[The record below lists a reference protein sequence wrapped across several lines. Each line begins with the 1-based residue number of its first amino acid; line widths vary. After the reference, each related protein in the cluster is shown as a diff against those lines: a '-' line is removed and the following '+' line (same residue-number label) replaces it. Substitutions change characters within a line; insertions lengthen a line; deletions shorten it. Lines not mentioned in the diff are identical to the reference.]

1 MDIIHQILA
10 HNAGREPERL
20 QRKYDRMRESAFVFL
35 RATCPLFWRRLP
47 AGLALFEA
55 GPDGAPAVWSCGDL
69 HFENVG
75 SYEGDNLQTYFDIN
89 DFDESALAPA
99 SWDLLRLLA
108 SLRVGADT
116 LEIDAEAAR
125 ALCRVTLQ
133 AYVQALRRG
142 KAFWIERDVADG
154 VVRELLDQ
162 LRRRDAE
169 AFLDKRSSGRGASR
183 RLKVDGKRALK
194 ASEAEQQQVCAFMAG
209 FAATQPD
216 PDFFRV
222 LDVER
227 RVAGT
232 GSLGLARWVVL
243 VQGEGGDSGQRL
255 LDLKQAVPSSLEA
268 LLPAHGV
275 AQPVWPDAATRI
287 VTLQQRLQAVP
298 MAWLH
303 AVRLGD
309 MPCVLR
315 ELQPTEDRVSLDR
328 ATTSGEAL
336 RDFAATLGRL
346 LAWAQLR
353 SGGQG
358 GSATTDAL
366 IAFGERQDWHAS
378 MLDTAETMALQ
389 VEQDWAVYAAAHD
402 AGRFRVFAG

>member
-1 MDIIHQILA
+1 MDLIHQILA

-55 GPDGAPAVWSCGDL
+55 GPDGAPPVWSCGDL

-125 ALCRVTLQ
+125 ALCRTTLQ

-255 LDLKQAVPSSLEA
+255 LDLKQAVPASLEA

-389 VEQDWAVYAAAHD
+389 VEQDWAAYAAAHD